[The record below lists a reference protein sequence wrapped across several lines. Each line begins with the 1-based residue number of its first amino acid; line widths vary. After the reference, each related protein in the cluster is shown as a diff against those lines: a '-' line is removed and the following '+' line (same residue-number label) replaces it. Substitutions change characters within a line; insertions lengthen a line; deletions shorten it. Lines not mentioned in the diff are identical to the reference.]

1 MKGENT
7 VRSDGGPICSICT
20 RDWDERLG
28 YCEHC
33 ESADDDGD
41 ADHQPHGWR
50 YTPTGFLEDNFS

>member
-1 MKGENT
+1 MRNY
-7 VRSDGGPICSICT
+7 GGPICSICT

-33 ESADDDGD
+33 ESPDDD
-41 ADHQPHGWR
+41 APCQTENWR